1 MSESN
6 GGIVRLEIENT
17 KRIEAVL
24 IEPDPDGSLV
34 IVGGMNGAGKTSVL
48 DAIMMALAGMKNAPL
63 KPVREGTKT
72 SKITVE
78 TNDLIICRTTSAKTG
93 RSQLVVTAKDGKRLT
108 SPQAIL
114 DNLVGALSFDPLV
127 FIRME
132 AKKQAE
138 ELRVLVGLDFSGL
151 DEQRAV
157 LYEDR
162 TVAGR
167 EVKRIKGALESL
179 PRHKVEDDE
188 VDIAAVS
195 EEMQKRQM
203 QNAGNDKVRERLKAS
218 RDGEAQAAEYLK
230 VKQGDVDQAVR
241 ELKYAQEKLEKTKGY
256 SVHAATELGKKKEA
270 VEAYEVQVGRLED
283 LDLSDLQA
291 KMASAEEHNAKVRE
305 NERHR
310 EMKAEM
316 HAAERRREGFST
328 KIDKLDEEREQT
340 LAAAEFPV
348 EGLGFDE
355 NGVTMKGFPF
365 EQASDAEK
373 LRVSVAMGLALNPKL
388 KVILVRDGSLL
399 DDKSMVLVR
408 EMAKEANAQVW
419 MERVGEGEE
428 CSVIIEDGRLKDVE
442 AVITK
447 DIEAEVV
454 ESQEQGNDA

>member
-1 MSESN
+1 MIN
-6 GGIVRLEIENT
+6 GIIRLEIENT
-17 KRIEAVL
+17 MRIEAVV
-24 IEPDPDGSLV
+24 IEPDPDGNLV

-48 DAIMMALAGMKNAPL
+48 DAIMMALAGMKTAPL
-63 KPVREGTKT
+63 KPVREGTKA

-93 RSQLVVTAKDGKRLT
+93 RSQLVVTAKDGTRLT

-114 DNLVGALSFDPLV
+114 NNLVGALSFNPLA

-132 AKKQAE
+132 AKQQAA
-138 ELRVLVGLDFSGL
+138 ELRALVGLDFSEL
-151 DEQRAV
+151 EEQRAA

-167 EVKRIKGALESL
+167 EVKRLKGTLESL
-179 PRHKVEDDE
+179 PRYRIGDEE
-188 VDIAAVS
+188 VDIAGVS

-203 QNAGNDKVRERLKAS
+203 QNAGNDKVRERLEVARSSEATASAELKARQS
-218 RDGEAQAAEYLK
+218 DVEQAA
-230 VKQGDVDQAVR
+230 R
-241 ELKYAQEKLEKTKGY
+241 ELKYAQENVDNKQRFKEQAD
-256 SVHAATELGKKKEA
+256 VELGKKKAA
-270 VEAYEVQVGRLED
+270 VEAYEVQVVRLKD

-316 HAAERRREGFST
+316 NQAERRRDVLSSGIT
-328 KIDKLDEEREQT
+328 KLDEEQEQI

-348 EGLGFDE
+348 VGLGFDE
-355 NGVTMKGFPF
+355 NGVTMKGLPF
-365 EQASDAEK
+365 SQASDAEK

-399 DDKSMVLVR
+399 DDRSMILIR
-408 EMAKEANAQVW
+408 EMAKAAEAQVW
-419 MERVGEGEE
+419 IERVGEGKE
-428 CSVIIEDGRLKDVE
+428 STVIIEDGNVKTVSAVVTKDVE
-442 AVITK
+442 ATI
-447 DIEAEVV
+447 V
-454 ESQEQGNDA
+454 ESQEQDNDA